1 MYRIKDGALLIKIT
15 ALLFFHVTAKDEICL
30 YDIFR
35 SAININLLLL
45 FCFCALFCVICENLV
60 RSARRF

>member
-15 ALLFFHVTAKDEICL
+15 ALLFFHVVAKDEICL

-35 SAININLLLL
+35 SAINIDLLLSY
-45 FCFCALFCVICENLV
+45 CFILVVSYFVCV
-60 RSARRF
+60 AMAQ

>member
-15 ALLFFHVTAKDEICL
+15 ALLFFHVTAKDEIYL

-35 SAININLLLL
+35 SAININLLLFYCFVFVLCFVL
-45 FCFCALFCVICENLV
+45 FVKT
-60 RSARRF
+60 

>member
-15 ALLFFHVTAKDEICL
+15 ALLFFHVIAKDEIFL

-35 SAININLLLL
+35 STITVDLMLFYCFILVV
-45 FCFCALFCVICENLV
+45 FCFIYFAM
-60 RSARRF
+60 AQ